1 MDAIISMKRQLA
13 YDKATGIT
21 QWFHYDEITGDMGLE
36 TEQDVTAIVEH
47 NKALFNQVG
56 ERARYGSPLKQSVG
70 QTLLA
75 TVPTSIH
82 HELMKI
88 TNNGKDQKAFNKW
101 LNDPDNRVFRT
112 RPGRV

>member
-1 MDAIISMKRQLA
+1 MRRVLDS
-13 YDKATGIT
+13 DPATGIT
-21 QWFHYDEITGDMGLE
+21 QWFHFDESTGDLGLE
-36 TEQDVTAIVEH
+36 TQQDVTSIVEH
-47 NKALFNQVG
+47 NKALFNQVD
-56 ERARYGSPLKQSVG
+56 ERARWSNPLRPSGG

-88 TNNGKDQKAFNKW
+88 TNNGKDQKALNKW

-112 RPGRV
+112 RPGRI

>member
-1 MDAIISMKRQLA
+1 MSMKRVI
-13 YDKATGIT
+13 DFDRATGIT
-21 QWFHYDEITGDMGLE
+21 QWFHFDDVTGDIGLE
-36 TEQDVTAIVEH
+36 TQQDVTAIVEH

-82 HELMKI
+82 YELMKI
-88 TNNGKDQKAFNKW
+88 TNNGKDQKALNKW

-112 RPGRV
+112 RPGRA